1 MAFVVEGRLLC
12 LVFCSTMAS
21 RTFACAILAL
31 RSSVYSNIRYDSIQ
45 CATFIIRSVCV
56 VARFL
61 SSGKEAGTSDLTSKA
76 AKYSPASLPFQHRCI
91 VTLDARGQTDP
102 TLPGNSAMDSPA
114 PYLANSKLVCIYQ
127 DISVRRCR
135 RVYRTHPTLATTPP
149 SMAPHAYH
157 FWRVVHVYHH
167 SLIYPSHTHSYLLH
181 KMVLTALS
189 QSPHTQSTI
198 MSQTTTTK
206 VEISYSDRAKQYAH
220 FTREWQ
226 TGMCGAVCLMTRP
239 FSPLPHPPF
248 LIKLSGSVRFGAVQ
262 YSYVTISMTPTS
274 SPRVLHA
281 CNVLS

>member
-102 TLPGNSAMDSPA
+102 THPGNSAMDSPA
-114 PYLANSKLVCIYQ
+114 PYLANSKLVIYIRIYQ
-127 DISVRRCR
+127 YAVAVASTVPILLLPLLRPVWHRMHTTSGVSSTCIT
-135 RVYRTHPTLATTPP
+135 THLYTPP
-149 SMAPHAYH
+149 
-157 FWRVVHVYHH
+157 
-167 SLIYPSHTHSYLLH
+167 HTLSYLLH
-181 KMVLTALS
+181 NMVL
-189 QSPHTQSTI
+189 PHTQSTI

>member
-157 FWRVVHVYHH
+157 FWRVVHV
-167 SLIYPSHTHSYLLH
+167 
-181 KMVLTALS
+181 
-189 QSPHTQSTI
+189 STC
-198 MSQTTTTK
+198 T
-206 VEISYSDRAKQYAH
+206 Y
-220 FTREWQ
+220 F
-226 TGMCGAVCLMTRP
+226 
-239 FSPLPHPPF
+239 
-248 LIKLSGSVRFGAVQ
+248 
-262 YSYVTISMTPTS
+262 
-274 SPRVLHA
+274 
-281 CNVLS
+281 